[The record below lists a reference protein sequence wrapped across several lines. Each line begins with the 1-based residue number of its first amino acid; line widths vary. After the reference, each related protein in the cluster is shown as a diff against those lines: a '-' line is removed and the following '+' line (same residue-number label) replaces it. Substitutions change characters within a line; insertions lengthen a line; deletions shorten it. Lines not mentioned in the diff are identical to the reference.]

1 MPSAN
6 EVPSDSPRTPAAV
19 VRHAL
24 TEQDAVWADLLSLA
38 EAVEE
43 MLTASVSA
51 LVEGRTDLVPRVRA
65 QEKAID
71 GWEVRVERACLR
83 VLTLYEP
90 VASDLRRVTVALKVN
105 GNLERVGDLAT
116 HIAKRAARLA
126 REPGAPAAPE
136 SLGRLARQALE
147 AFRHGVRALETV
159 DAELA
164 RSVNAADEA
173 IDRLYREVV
182 DKLKQ
187 AIRRDPEQLDNWLRL
202 INSARNLE
210 RVADHATN
218 IAEAVIYLKE
228 GNLVRHRG
236 EA

>member
-1 MPSAN
+1 MPSSN
-6 EVPSDSPRTPAAV
+6 QDPQGSPTTPTAV

-24 TEQDAVWADLLSLA
+24 TEQDAVWRELLRLA
-38 EAVEE
+38 QAVEV
-43 MLTASVSA
+43 MLAASVSA
-51 LVEGRTDLVPRVRA
+51 LCDGRIELVPDVRA
-65 QEKAID
+65 QERAID
-71 GWEVRVERACLR
+71 GWEVRVERECLR

-90 VASDLRRVTVALKVN
+90 VASDLRRVAVALKVN

-116 HIAKRAARLA
+116 HIAKRAGRLA
-126 REPGAPAAPE
+126 REPGAPPVSE
-136 SLGRLARQALE
+136 SLAHLARQALQ
-147 AFRHGVRALETV
+147 AFRDSIRALESV
-159 DAELA
+159 DSDLA
-164 RSVNAADEA
+164 RSVNAADDA
-173 IDRLYREVV
+173 IDGLYRGVV
-182 DKLKQ
+182 DEYKQ

-228 GNLVRHRG
+228 GQLVRHRG